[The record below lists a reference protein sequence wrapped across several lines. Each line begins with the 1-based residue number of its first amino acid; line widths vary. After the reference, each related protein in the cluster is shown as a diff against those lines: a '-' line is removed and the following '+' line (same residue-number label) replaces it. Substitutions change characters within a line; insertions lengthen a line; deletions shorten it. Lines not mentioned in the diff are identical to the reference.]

1 MRSLILSHPLRH
13 ALLDG
18 YAFCQFPCPN
28 PLSLAQVVLE
38 HAASLFQHPDNLP
51 PHQATNVLIPDEPV
65 LEQKCPIPPQWKT
78 VNDSHFPI
86 LHSIWSWIGFSQTLK
101 AELTLRHPGLQNAW
115 EG

>member
-38 HAASLFQHPDNLP
+38 HAASLFQRPDNLP

-86 LHSIWSWIGFSQTLK
+86 LHSVPFGVGSASPRPSKLS
-101 AELTLRHPGLQNAW
+101 
-115 EG
+115 